1 MSMSKRMTVRF
12 DDNDLNRLR
21 SYAKANGLDI
31 AKAIREV
38 VTTFL
43 TMVENDRDSANSEAL
58 HSE

>member
-12 DDNDLNRLR
+12 KDTDLVRLR
-21 SYAKANGLDI
+21 SYAEANGLDI

-43 TMVENDRDSANSEAL
+43 AVVEKENISESLEATQ
-58 HSE
+58 